1 MTQQEIT
8 MTLSDMDTSVSKL
21 RAAIYIRYS
30 SENQRDG
37 YSVEY
42 QLDECK
48 KYIDEQDYLLINS
61 YVDEATTGK
70 TTNNR
75 SAFFEL
81 LNDVKKGMY
90 DVVIVYKYSRFARNL
105 VEASLYRQQI
115 EKQGVKLISAMERID
130 DSTPEGRM
138 MRNIIMVMDEYYSD
152 NLSTFV
158 QSSMYTAAKN
168 GKFLGGQAPFGY
180 MINDEGTYSIN
191 VKEAEIVKSIFDLY
205 VNSFTMS
212 DILRW
217 LDAQGYRTRKGNNFS
232 VSGIYTILH
241 NAKYIGRYEYQVEG
255 YDTVIIDDAFTPII
269 DIDVWHRAQLRNDNA
284 TDKFSTKGRVR
295 KRTYPLT
302 GKITCGCCGDQFVG
316 NAKTHNDK
324 KTGERKEYNYYTCRG
339 KKHKRVCKNKDIR
352 KDLLENYVFSEIKK
366 NMLNAEDIEKIS
378 ERVYSLVAE
387 DNTDLTSEIKALK
400 KEKSQL
406 EKKQEAL
413 VDLLLDGD
421 ISKSV
426 LNKKSAKLKERLAAV
441 EKQLDMKQIA
451 ASTAIS
457 IDMVKGYLTQLLN
470 DLESGDDALKK
481 AAVDQVVKEIIVA
494 EDDVTVTLG
503 VNYNYFFR
511 DKHHCG
517 GGLCHLSLKRKELK
531 RYK

>member
-1 MTQQEIT
+1 MSQQEIKAA
-8 MTLSDMDTSVSKL
+8 LGENDFQVSKL
-21 RAAIYIRYS
+21 RAAVYIRYS

-48 KYIDEQDYLLINS
+48 KYIAEQDYLYVTS
-61 YVDEATTGK
+61 YIDEATTGK

-75 SAFFEL
+75 NAFFEL
-81 LNDVKKGMY
+81 LNDVKKGLY

-180 MINDEGTYSIN
+180 YVNDQGQYSIN
-191 VKEAEIVKSIFDLY
+191 KKEAEIIRSIFELYANHFSLADL
-205 VNSFTMS
+205 
-212 DILRW
+212 LRW
-217 LDAQGYRTRKGNNFS
+217 LDAQGYRTRKGNEFS
-232 VSGIYTILH
+232 LSGIYKIVR
-241 NAKYIGRYEYQVEG
+241 NEKYIGRYEYQVEG
-255 YDTVIIDDAFTPII
+255 YDTIIIDDAFDPII
-269 DIDVWHRAQLRNDNA
+269 DMETWNRVKLRIESDLESH
-284 TDKFSTKGRVR
+284 TPKPR
-295 KRTYPLT
+295 KKKRIYALT
-302 GKITCGCCGDQFVG
+302 GKITCAECGHHFFG
-316 NAKTHNDK
+316 NARTTTDKRYKTK
-324 KTGERKEYNYYTCRG
+324 KEYNYYTCRG
-339 KKHKRVCKNKDIR
+339 KKNKRICNMKDIR
-352 KDLLENYVFSEIKK
+352 KDVLEEYVFSEIKK
-366 NMLNAEDIEKIS
+366 NILNENEIDKIAHQ
-378 ERVYSLVAE
+378 VYSIVAD
-387 DNTDLTSEIKALK
+387 DNVDNESELKKLK

-426 LNKKSAKLKERLAAV
+426 LNKKSAKLKEQLAAV

-451 ASTAIS
+451 ASTAVS
-457 IDMVKGYLTQLLN
+457 FDMVKGYLQQLLN
-470 DLESGDDALKK
+470 DLETGDETLKK
-481 AAVDQVVKEIIVA
+481 AVADQVVKNVIV
-494 EDDVTVTLG
+494 DHDKVTVELG

-511 DKHHCG
+511 DKPHLG
-517 GGLCHLSLKRKELK
+517 GADFTLSQKRKELK
-531 RYK
+531 